1 MSLRR
6 LSTSE
11 LVAVVGGALLLV
23 GLFLP
28 WYGLSDN
35 PNAVLAGSRDGP
47 FTGWQVHTLLRWI
60 LLPAAAAPL
69 ILAYIIVRDHQLSWA
84 RGELT
89 AVVAIAAFGLVAFN
103 GLIDRPGSPSG
114 EIRLQ
119 WGYFVAL
126 GGTLLAMGGSV
137 MRASETGRERKPPG
151 VL

>member
-1 MSLRR
+1 MSVQR
-6 LSTSE
+6 LSASE
-11 LVAVVGGALLLV
+11 LVAVLGGTLLLV

-35 PNAVLAGSRDGP
+35 PNAVLAGSMDGP
-47 FTGWQVHTLLRWI
+47 FTGWEIHTTLRWV

-69 ILAYIIVRDHQLSWA
+69 ILSYVILRNHELSWA

-103 GLIDRPGSPSG
+103 GLVDRPGSPAS
-114 EIRLQ
+114 EISLQ
-119 WGYFVAL
+119 WGYLLAL
-126 GGTLLAMGGSV
+126 GGTLLAMGGSIL
-137 MRASETGRERKPPG
+137 RSAETGRRRKPPG

>member
-1 MSLRR
+1 MRVQR

-35 PNAVLAGSRDGP
+35 PNAVLAGSMDGP
-47 FTGWQVHTLLRWI
+47 FTGWEVHTTLRWA

-69 ILAYIIVRDHQLSWA
+69 ILAYVILRNHELSWA

-89 AVVAIAAFGLVAFN
+89 AVVAIAAFGLVAYN
-103 GLIDRPGSPSG
+103 GLIDRPGSPAS
-114 EIRLQ
+114 EIGLQ
-119 WGYFVAL
+119 WGYLVAL

-137 MRASETGRERKPPG
+137 LRSAESGRRRKPPG

>member
-1 MSLRR
+1 MGVQR
-6 LSTSE
+6 LSLSE

-47 FTGWQVHTLLRWI
+47 FTGWEVHTLLRWI
-60 LLPAAAAPL
+60 LLPAAIAPL
-69 ILAYIIVRDHQLSWA
+69 ILAYIIVRDHELSWA

-114 EIRLQ
+114 EISLQ
-119 WGYFVAL
+119 WGYFMAL
-126 GGTLLAMGGSV
+126 GGTLLAMGGSIL
-137 MRASETGRERKPPG
+137 RSAESGRERKPPG